1 MKLIL
6 IEWQKSQ
13 YAPMVQGRQIYFTI
27 DSACSCLSSEDGI
40 VITNEPQP
48 GLSSIQ
54 EEADTKMIFHCCHQ
68 ATTHPLSHGVVVR
81 SPDTGVFVLLL
92 YHVRNINHQIFLDT
106 GVGNKRRLIDINQL
120 EKKHGSDT
128 VMQF

>member
-54 EEADTKMIFHCCHQ
+54 EEADTKISFHCCHQ

-92 YHVRNINHQIFLDT
+92 YHVRNINHQIFLSPFSQIAMK
-106 GVGNKRRLIDINQL
+106 NFSI
-120 EKKHGSDT
+120 
-128 VMQF
+128 